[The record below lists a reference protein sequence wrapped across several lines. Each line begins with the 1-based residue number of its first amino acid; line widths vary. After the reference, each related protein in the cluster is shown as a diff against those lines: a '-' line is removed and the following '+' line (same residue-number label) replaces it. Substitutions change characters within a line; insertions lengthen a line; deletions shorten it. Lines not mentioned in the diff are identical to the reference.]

1 MSVAAAL
8 SSLLSLLSFNHLYFH
23 LTLRSIEITPPLLSI
38 AYQPQMDF
46 HNSLHSTHL
55 FPYSLHPYSK
65 QGRKWPPSLFQHDYN
80 DYRLVD
86 LVSHVMTICGSVPL
100 EDSTKW
106 LSGSA
111 ACLHTNQS
119 GGCNIFLIHLTHLE
133 MRGDI
138 VRIMSFDISSAFST
152 IQPCL
157 WQDMFHCNCTLTLH
171 PGSWSTSL

>member
-8 SSLLSLLSFNHLYFH
+8 SLLSLLSFNHLYFH
-23 LTLRSIEITPPLLSI
+23 LTLRSIEITSPTSVHCISTTDGLSQFTALHPLLQS
-38 AYQPQMDF
+38 
-46 HNSLHSTHL
+46 
-55 FPYSLHPYSK
+55 HPYSK